1 MNGMRSLA
9 PEAWWRSE
17 RFMASMGTVAG
28 AMLGAGSVRLTGCAP
43 NGQQFVI
50 IPTLLWLISG
60 STATLDGVDLGE
72 IGASPTQGQLGDFRI
87 PQRGVFAIGRSS
99 FGPAPA
105 GG

>member
-1 MNGMRSLA
+1 
-9 PEAWWRSE
+9 
-17 RFMASMGTVAG
+17 MGTVAG